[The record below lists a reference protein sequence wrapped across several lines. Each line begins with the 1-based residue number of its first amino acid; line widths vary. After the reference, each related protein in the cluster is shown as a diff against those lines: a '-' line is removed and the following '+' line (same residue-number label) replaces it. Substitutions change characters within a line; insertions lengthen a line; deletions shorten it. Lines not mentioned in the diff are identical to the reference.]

1 MNAPLRNPRQ
11 MGFTLLELLIAT
23 VVFLLICAAI
33 FGLLDLAQKNYG
45 SETQISSSFQEAR
58 LAVDQIVSDFD
69 QAGYPS
75 LSMFSEVPAVTSRY
89 AFGPVAW
96 WPGYTNNPPTPC
108 QVGTAGG
115 GTCNP
120 SPGDFDMI
128 VETTSGGT
136 VMWIRYQL
144 IGTTLYRSVVPK
156 TQGVDPTAATS
167 TPNVMVPFIVNVMN
181 NPPGGQLDELI
192 ATYPS
197 VYPSGQPVPIFQF
210 SCDSPAGSVRCPTAA
225 PGGLSTQ
232 IRDVDVTLIVRTT
245 QRDLQTQ
252 KWKLVE
258 LSGRGHRANPDN

>member
-1 MNAPLRNPRQ
+1 VNAPGRNLRQ
-11 MGFTLLELLIAT
+11 AGFTLLELLLAT
-23 VVFLLICAAI
+23 VVFLLICGAI

-75 LSMFSEVPAVTSRY
+75 LSMFSEVPAANFY
-89 AFGPVAW
+89 AYGPVAW
-96 WPGYTNNPPTPC
+96 APGYTNHPPTPC
-108 QVGTAGG
+108 QVGTGGG
-115 GTCNP
+115 GTCGT
-120 SPGDFDMI
+120 PGDFDLI
-128 VETTSGGT
+128 VEASSAGA
-136 VMWIRYQL
+136 VNWIRYQL
-144 IGTTLYRSVVPK
+144 VGTTLFRSVVPK
-156 TQGVDPTAATS
+156 TPGADPAAATS
-167 TPNVMVPFIVNVMN
+167 VATAMVPFIVNVMN
-181 NPPGGQLDELI
+181 SPPPAQLAELI
-192 ATYPS
+192 AAYPTM
-197 VYPSGQPVPIFQF
+197 YPAGQPVPIFQF

-258 LSGRGHRANPDN
+258 LNGRGHRSNPDN

>member
-1 MNAPLRNPRQ
+1 VNAPCRNPRQ
-11 MGFTLLELLIAT
+11 AGFTLLELLIAT
-23 VVFLLICAAI
+23 VVFLLICGAI

-45 SETQISSSFQEAR
+45 RETQISSSFQEAR

-75 LSMFSEVPAVTSRY
+75 LAMFSEVPNTTSKY

-115 GTCNP
+115 GTCA

-136 VMWIRYQL
+136 VTWIRYQL

-156 TQGVDPTAATS
+156 TQSVDPTAATS
-167 TPNVMVPFIVNVMN
+167 TPDVMVPFIVNVIN
-181 NPPGGQLDELI
+181 NPPGDQLAELI
-192 ATYPS
+192 ATYPNM
-197 VYPSGQPVPIFQF
+197 YPGGQPVPIFQF
-210 SCDSPAGSVRCPTAA
+210 TCDTSTGTTPCAAGA
-225 PGGLSTQ
+225 PSGLSTQ

-258 LSGRGHRANPDN
+258 LNGRGHRANPDN